1 MLLAHLLALIC
12 LSSCAAFAS
21 PPIAP
26 RAAHVRIAPP
36 LLLLEKDAVGSD
48 TEAGGG
54 DGDNRLLLGAA
65 ASLGLATAIH
75 APAFAQFASQWASI
89 SAAGVSGE
97 DFWAPLRFWA
107 FFAIGHPL
115 IKPAVW
121 IGEVLHT
128 APGPLVGLLPLGFV
142 LGNLAVL
149 ALLATQPKVR
159 LAAPVVSAAL
169 LVNFVGGGLEGS
181 VSSSDYNLALDDG
194 VKGCPA
200 YEQVR
205 QPSMDGF
212 DITKERGRA
221 AARSLATRLLETS
234 ARPCA

>member
-1 MLLAHLLALIC
+1 M
-12 LSSCAAFAS
+12 
-21 PPIAP
+21 
-26 RAAHVRIAPP
+26 
-36 LLLLEKDAVGSD
+36 
-48 TEAGGG
+48 
-54 DGDNRLLLGAA
+54 
-65 ASLGLATAIH
+65 
-75 APAFAQFASQWASI
+75 
-89 SAAGVSGE
+89 
-97 DFWAPLRFWA
+97 
-107 FFAIGHPL
+107 
-115 IKPAVW
+115 
-121 IGEVLHT
+121 LHT

-212 DITKERGRA
+212 DITK
-221 AARSLATRLLETS
+221 
-234 ARPCA
+234 